1 VSAGPATILV
11 VDDSDQDL
19 RIHAATLRGQGYE
32 VVTACSGEEALL
44 LVEATIPDLFLID
57 AHMKGMDGY
66 ALCERLKDD
75 TELINVPVIFVTDKP
90 DAEDID
96 RAYAAGGVDY
106 IAKPCHLSEFLARVR
121 THIHLYRLLLENER
135 LRQVAIDSNPLTHL
149 PGNNT
154 VVTTLQTAIDAKHDL
169 CVIYVDV
176 DHFKAYNDRYGFSAG
191 DDLLLFTAETLLTA
205 IRKFCTE
212 EEGFLGHIGGD
223 DFMLLVP
230 HEKAVAIGTEIIR
243 RFDSGAPNF
252 YSDEEAAR
260 GYIEAE
266 DRQGN
271 RSVFPLASISL
282 GGVML
287 VNRDFEKYI
296 EVADVCAEVKHRAKK
311 LPGSNF
317 FMDRREGPLNLPP
330 DTRREAGGN
339 MVTHAAPPAVPANPD
354 ADPDRGPVGA
364 APETA
369 SPPPGSVD
377 PFNGPADSLA
387 PGDGEPV
394 SAGTPDS

>member
-1 VSAGPATILV
+1 VEEGPATILV

-32 VVTACSGEEALL
+32 VITACSGEEALL

-57 AHMKGMDGY
+57 SRMKGMDGY
-66 ALCERLKDD
+66 ALCERIKDD
-75 TELINVPVIFVTDKP
+75 NQLINVPVIFVTDDP
-90 DAEDID
+90 AAEDID
-96 RAYAAGGVDY
+96 RAYAAGGIDY

-121 THIHLYRLLLENER
+121 THIYLYHLLLENER
-135 LRQVAIDSNPLTHL
+135 WREVAIDSNPLTHL

-154 VVTTLQTAIDAKHDL
+154 VVTTLQKAIEEKQDL

-191 DDLLLFTAETLLTA
+191 DDLLLFTAEILVTA
-205 IRKFCTE
+205 IRKVCAE
-212 EEGFLGHIGGD
+212 DEGFLGHIGGD

-230 HEKAVAIGTEIIR
+230 QEQAVEVGTEIIR

-252 YSDEEAAR
+252 YSDEEASH

-271 RSVFPLASISL
+271 RSVFPLTSISL

-287 VNRDFEKYI
+287 LNRDFEKYI
-296 EVADVCAEVKHRAKK
+296 EVADVCADVKHRAKK

-317 FMDRREGPLNLPP
+317 FMDRREGPLDLQL

-339 MVTHAAPPAVPANPD
+339 MAAHGTSV
-354 ADPDRGPVGA
+354 RGVDS
-364 APETA
+364 PETRDPRGA
-369 SPPPGSVD
+369 VD
-377 PFNGPADSLA
+377 V
-387 PGDGEPV
+387 EPV
-394 SAGTPDS
+394 ATGSPVAKN